1 MRPIETTG
9 LEWNGEWKQWPRN
22 RWLVVAFD
30 SVSPLGISRE
40 EVRDTGKVLPITDE
54 GAHLDE
60 NNKIVWGSG
69 DGEDLPPIYE
79 EKIHY

>member
-1 MRPIETTG
+1 
-9 LEWNGEWKQWPRN
+9 
-22 RWLVVAFD
+22 
-30 SVSPLGISRE
+30 
-40 EVRDTGKVLPITDE
+40 VLPITDE

-60 NNKIVWGSG
+60 KNSIVWGRG